1 VKRALCALALV
12 ATTAGLAQAQNPRP
26 RAQGNAPPPGGAMA
40 DSMRPGP
47 GPGDDG
53 MMGPGDPQRAQM
65 MRAQVEQRLDRMI
78 QMQLELSDADMGR
91 VRQAMRANQDR
102 RIAMMRREQDLRR
115 GIGSQMQPGQA
126 ANNDS
131 LSRML
136 DAVGRLRVERAESD
150 EQMMRDLNFLP
161 PVKRAKLG
169 MMLQRFEQR
178 MQEIRQQRLRR
189 GMMR

>member
-1 VKRALCALALV
+1 MKRVLLALALV
-12 ATTAGLAQAQNPRP
+12 ASAAGLAQAQ
-26 RAQGNAPPPGGAMA
+26 
-40 DSMRPGP
+40 
-47 GPGDDG
+47 
-53 MMGPGDPQRAQM
+53 DPQRAQM
-65 MRAQVEQRLDRMI
+65 MRAQVEERLDRMI
-78 QMQLELSDADMGR
+78 QAQVELSDGDMLR

-102 RIAMMRREQDLRR
+102 RLGLMRREQDLRR

-136 DAVGRLRVERAESD
+136 DAVGHLRVERAESD

-161 PVKRAKLG
+161 PLKRAKLG

-178 MQEIRQQRLRR
+178 MQEIRQQRMRR